1 MDCPGFFSVT
11 VKAFFLAPQIFP
23 ECVSKQPHCAFIR
36 IRGRQWMEQTTS
48 LVTNGWVLPGRTFG
62 AAGGAA

>member
-48 LVTNGWVLPGRTFG
+48 LVTNG
-62 AAGGAA
+62 

>member
-11 VKAFFLAPQIFP
+11 VKAFFQAPQIFL
-23 ECVSKQPHCAFIR
+23 SKQPHCSFIR
-36 IRGRQWMEQTTS
+36 IRSQQWMEQTTS